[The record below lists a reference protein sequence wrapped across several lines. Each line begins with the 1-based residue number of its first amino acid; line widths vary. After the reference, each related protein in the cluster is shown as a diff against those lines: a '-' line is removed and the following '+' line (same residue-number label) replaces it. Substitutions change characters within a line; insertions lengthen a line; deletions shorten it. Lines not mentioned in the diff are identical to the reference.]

1 MSDLQFKNAFE
12 NMCEDILSWDDI
24 LHSAVQYFV
33 TDCVG
38 GMGGFLPSETSRL
51 VLSFLLAEGLTDTR

>member
-1 MSDLQFKNAFE
+1 MICSLRTHLK
-12 NMCEDILSWDDI
+12 IYVRTSWDDI

-51 VLSFLLAEGLTDTR
+51 VLSYLLAEGLTDTR